1 MVSLDV
7 GYLKIGPGELF
18 TLFFLSIDSK
28 KACDNTKRFSI
39 SSSWFFAIILGG
51 LIRNA
56 ALIGVNI
63 MITIPARILM
73 VGVICSDLAKIDT
86 VERPYL

>member
-1 MVSLDV
+1 MLAILRL
-7 GYLKIGPGELF
+7 GQANFLPY
-18 TLFFLSIDSK
+18 FFYRLIVK

-39 SSSWFFAIILGG
+39 SSSWFFAIILDG